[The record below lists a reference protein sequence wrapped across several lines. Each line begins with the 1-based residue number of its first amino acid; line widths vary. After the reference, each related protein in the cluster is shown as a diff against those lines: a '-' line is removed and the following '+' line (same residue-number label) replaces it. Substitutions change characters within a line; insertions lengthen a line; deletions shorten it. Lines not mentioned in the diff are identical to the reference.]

1 MSQNRQCNH
10 PVWRGDQEVLCGRRI
25 WYPAVFS
32 INHQTWTKDWCT
44 PHRRAF
50 EDHLNRPSPA
60 SAYVPVGDV
69 EMLAEYYD
77 LAHRSSL

>member
-1 MSQNRQCNH
+1 MTRQCVNLVG
-10 PVWRGDQEVLCGRRI
+10 PAGQETLCGRRI

-44 PHRRAF
+44 PCRRAF
-50 EDHLNRPSPA
+50 EDHLNRPAAPA
-60 SAYVPVGDV
+60 PAYVPVGDV